1 MYGYLFEKYRPTE
14 DEEYMC
20 LNHREYFKQKLL
32 DWRKELIAMSQL
44 FLVELKENGTKAA
57 DTLDQSSHH
66 SEMFIDFS
74 TSERQQKI
82 LHDIDLALVRIET
95 GEYGYCEITGEEIGL
110 KRLEAQ
116 PLAARCVEAQKIFER
131 SMNAKA
137 RTANLQENR
146 IISR

>member
-1 MYGYLFEKYRPTE
+1 MYGYLFHEYRPTE

-20 LNHREYFKQKLL
+20 RNHREYFKQKLL
-32 DWRKELIAMSQL
+32 VWQKELMAMAQL
-44 FLVELKENGTKAA
+44 FLVELKENGLKAA

-74 TSERQQKI
+74 TSERQQRI
-82 LHDIDLALVRIET
+82 LHDIDLTLVMIET

-116 PLAARCVEAQKIFER
+116 PLATRCVEAQKMFER
-131 SMNAKA
+131 SMNMKA
-137 RTANLQENR
+137 RAENW
-146 IISR
+146 

>member
-1 MYGYLFEKYRPTE
+1 MQEYRFDEYRPTE

-32 DWRKELIAMSQL
+32 ARRQELIAISQL
-44 FLVELKENGTKAA
+44 FLVELKENGIKAA

-66 SEMFIDFS
+66 TEMFIDFS

-116 PLAARCVEAQKIFER
+116 PLAARCVEAQRIFER
-131 SMNAKA
+131 SMNV
-137 RTANLQENR
+137 RTRASNW
-146 IISR
+146 